1 MTRPSSTP
9 ARALALTLGLVPALA
24 ACGREGGEGAS
35 TLTGSVTVDGSSTV
49 APISEAAAEE
59 FVTAT
64 AERLREDSC
73 AEQYSDAPFAKA
85 QHALPDTS
93 IHSAAGAA
101 RL

>member
-1 MTRPSSTP
+1 MN
-9 ARALALTLGLVPALA
+9 ALQALAVAAAALA
-24 ACGREGGEGAS
+24 ISGDAWSSIVSRADAR
-35 TLTGSVTVDGSSTV
+35 LTSLLAHT
-49 APISEAAAEE
+49 EAAAEE